1 MECGP
6 TASAACASGS
16 SVQPA
21 RDFYKLENDD
31 LLIVCDDFNLPLGKI
46 RLRGA
51 GSAGGQKGL
60 DDIIRRLGTD
70 EVPRLRVGI
79 GPVPEGWDPAGFVLG
94 KFARD
99 DAPEIESLDDIR
111 GHAIAVN
118 NGSVYDAWV
127 TDNADRYDLEI
138 QRYGKNADAVQA
150 VLTGRV
156 FANLAGETVAKWAA
170 MQSPLLR
177 TTYTI
182 RSGAKFSAGF
192 RHDDV
197 EYRNRVEETL
207 ECMKLDGTMA
217 ELHEKWFGDP
227 PADGS
232 AAVTVLE
239 GYGELG
245 MEGDDPTPHVPRCN

>member
-1 MECGP
+1 MKLIVGLGNPGRKYQGTRHNVGYEVLRRLAEKTGVGSP
-6 TASAACASGS
+6 RTQFQGETVSAEVAEEKLLLLCPQTFMNLSGS

-99 DAPEIESLDDIR
+99 DAPEIAQTCDVAAE
-111 GHAIAVN
+111 AVE
-118 NGSVYDAWV
+118 AWV
-127 TDNADRYDLEI
+127 RNGIEY
-138 QRYGKNADAVQA
+138 
-150 VLTGRV
+150 
-156 FANLAGETVAKWAA
+156 A
-170 MQSPLLR
+170 MNQ
-177 TTYTI
+177 Y
-182 RSGAKFSAGF
+182 
-192 RHDDV
+192 
-197 EYRNRVEETL
+197 N
-207 ECMKLDGTMA
+207 
-217 ELHEKWFGDP
+217 
-227 PADGS
+227 
-232 AAVTVLE
+232 
-239 GYGELG
+239 
-245 MEGDDPTPHVPRCN
+245 